1 MKDKETK
8 QQATQGADAAGNGDV
23 QVDDLPVNTPS
34 TPEQLEDLKERASKA
49 EEYWDRLLRQ
59 TADFDNYKKR
69 SAREKTDAIK
79 YANEGL
85 LQKLIPILDNFEMAL
100 AAVSNEKAAGSA
112 QSLQQGV
119 AMIQSQLRNALLEAG
134 LEEIDAANKVFDP
147 NLHEAVSQKET
158 AEVPEG
164 HVVQQMR
171 KGYKFRDRLVRP
183 ASVVVAKKPAA

>member
-1 MKDKETK
+1 MKDKDKHK
-8 QQATQGADAAGNGDV
+8 QSPQADGDAAGGV
-23 QVDDLPVNTPS
+23 QVEDLPVNTPL
-34 TPEQLEDLKERASKA
+34 TQEQLEGLKERASKA

-69 SAREKTDAIK
+69 AAREKTDAIK

-100 AAVSNEKAAGSA
+100 TAVSSENAGSA

-119 AMIQSQLRNALLEAG
+119 TMIHSQLRNALLEAG
-134 LEEIDAANKVFDP
+134 LEEIDATGKVFDP

-158 AEVPEG
+158 TEVPEG
-164 HVVQQMR
+164 QVVQQMR

-183 ASVVVAKKPAA
+183 ASVVVAKKPTS

>member
-1 MKDKETK
+1 MKDKGSQ
-8 QQATQGADAAGNGDV
+8 QQAPQANTEQGGDGGV
-23 QVDDLPVNTPS
+23 HVEELPVNTPV
-34 TPEQLEDLKERASKA
+34 TQEQLESLKEQASKA

-69 SAREKTDAIK
+69 AAREKTEAIK
-79 YANEGL
+79 YANEGV

-100 AAVSNEKAAGSA
+100 AAASNEKANA

-119 AMIQSQLRNALLEAG
+119 AMIHTQLRNALLEAG
-134 LEEIDAANKVFDP
+134 LEEIDANDKVFDP

-158 AEVPEG
+158 AELPEG
-164 HVVQQMR
+164 HVAQQMR

>member
-1 MKDKETK
+1 MKDKDK
-8 QQATQGADAAGNGDV
+8 QKQAPQADADAATGGV
-23 QVDDLPVNTPS
+23 QVDELPVNTPA
-34 TPEQLEDLKERASKA
+34 TPEQLEALKERASKA

-59 TADFDNYKKR
+59 TADFDNFKKR
-69 SAREKTDAIK
+69 AAREKTEAIK

-100 AAVSNEKAAGSA
+100 AAVSNENAGNSA

-158 AEVPEG
+158 ADVPEG

>member
-1 MKDKETK
+1 MKDKDK
-8 QQATQGADAAGNGDV
+8 QKHAPEADADAATGGL
-23 QVDDLPVNTPS
+23 QVDDLPVNTPL
-34 TPEQLEDLKERASKA
+34 TQEQLEGLKERASKA

-69 SAREKTDAIK
+69 AAREKTDAIK

-100 AAVSNEKAAGSA
+100 AAVSNEGSAASA

-119 AMIQSQLRNALLEAG
+119 TMIHSQLRNALLEAG
-134 LEEIDAANKVFDP
+134 LEEIDATGKVFDP

-158 AEVPEG
+158 NEVPEG
-164 HVVQQMR
+164 QVVQQMR

-183 ASVVVAKKPAA
+183 ASVVVAKKPAG